1 MAVVSLL
8 NSACER
14 LLWRKLTLKC
24 DQSGTETDPK
34 ETLDEIFR
42 ATENLPSSRLSVP
55 FLDASGPFLQI
66 HKPLVVTDDLEPAW
80 LVE

>member
-1 MAVVSLL
+1 MAGDCPLP
-8 NSACER
+8 R
-14 LLWRKLTLKC
+14 LDEGPLTRKLSLNL
-24 DQSGTETDPK
+24 DVPAAIDDPK

-42 ATENLPSSRLSVP
+42 ATENLPSSRLSAP